1 MRHHFGGRRGRGIK
15 TERMIDIVVY
25 RKWQVRVG
33 AIDRARRGKDE
44 MLGSTMASALENVEK
59 AGEIGVQISV
69 RILQGVANAGLRRE
83 MHDRSELAVAENALD
98 GPPLGKIDFVEAERV
113 EFA

>member
-1 MRHHFGGRRGRGIK
+1 MRHQFVGLLGRGIK
-15 TERMIDIVVY
+15 TDRMVDIVVY

-44 MLGSTMASALENVEK
+44 MIGSTMAAALENVEK
-59 AGEIGVQISV
+59 AGEIGVEISV
-69 RILQGVANAGLRRE
+69 RVLQGVANAGLRRE
-83 MHDRSELAVAENALD
+83 MHDRSELAVAKNALD
-98 GPPLGKIDFVEAERV
+98 GPPLGKIDFMEAELV